1 MGVHQ
6 RRRGNRGPMI
16 ELSERCKRMVEV
28 PPPGFALPGLRGGPL
43 IVTDD
48 GGGVARQV
56 VSRLAAAGIAAHL
69 HPTVPSDADGV
80 IHLGGLHVAPADD
93 TLARRLAGPAGCGV
107 VTVQGTG

>member
-16 ELSERCKRMVEV
+16 ELSERYERMVEV

-56 VSRLAAAGIAAHL
+56 VSRLAAARIAAHP
-69 HPTVPSDADGV
+69 HPTVPADADRG
-80 IHLGGLHVAPADD
+80 IHPRGLPNAPAVDTRAR
-93 TLARRLAGPAGCGV
+93 TLAG
-107 VTVQGTG
+107 

>member
-56 VSRLAAAGIAAHL
+56 VSRLPAAGIAPPLPPKPPPPAYRG
-69 HPTVPSDADGV
+69 PPPRGPR
-80 IHLGGLHVAPADD
+80 GAPGPA
-93 TLARRLAGPAGCGV
+93 TPAPPPARRPRGRGRSRPA
-107 VTVQGTG
+107 